1 MFEQRTWLEFSCL
14 HLLERN
20 LFWRARRLHCWGA
33 IRTGTQWCRT
43 HNSVGHN
50 QGPDTVMLKK
60 NREVLPTSSYPSY
73 VLPSLP
79 CSTLLPVIP
88 QQLNASLKV
97 LEHCLSQWEGKK
109 DEKGALTSPRITER
123 SKEFTQL
130 CYNTRNRRK
139 FKRLIIEVPH
149 HHPQSQ

>member
-1 MFEQRTWLEFSCL
+1 M
-14 HLLERN
+14 
-20 LFWRARRLHCWGA
+20 
-33 IRTGTQWCRT
+33 
-43 HNSVGHN
+43 GHD

-109 DEKGALTSPRITER
+109 DEKGALTSPRITQREAK
-123 SKEFTQL
+123 SLHNCATTLETGENLKG
-130 CYNTRNRRK
+130 
-139 FKRLIIEVPH
+139 
-149 HHPQSQ
+149 